1 MTIHADH
8 PFADPEGERD
18 PARRLRSRLGGTVA
32 LVTTGAGTE
41 RAGLTVSSLMVGHG
55 DPAHLLALVDPVSDL
70 AEALAKTERG
80 VVQLLSWDHR
90 DLADAFAGLAPAP
103 GGPFRLG
110 TWTDTRWGPLLE
122 GVSAWAGFTLADT
135 NEVGWSLLV
144 DGVLDEIHLGEPGE
158 PLVHRRGRYLR
169 PGASS

>member
-1 MTIHADH
+1 MAN
-8 PFADPEGERD
+8 GG
-18 PARRLRSRLGGTVA
+18 LRGVH
-32 LVTTGAGTE
+32 
-41 RAGLTVSSLMVGHG
+41 RAGSAGG
-55 DPAHLLALVDPVSDL
+55 
-70 AEALAKTERG
+70 G
-80 VVQLLSWDHR
+80 
-90 DLADAFAGLAPAP
+90 LADAFAGLAPAP

-122 GVSAWAGFTLADT
+122 GVSAWAGFTIADT
-135 NEVGWSLLV
+135 TEVGWSLLV